1 MIVEFLNK
9 FSKDINKLSDPQIRA
24 SVIKVIE
31 QIESANNLSTIQ
43 NLKKL
48 KGHKSA
54 YRIKLGDYR
63 IGIFV
68 VGKVVEIARIVHRKD
83 IYKVFP

>member
-9 FSKDINKLSDPQIRA
+9 FSKDLNKLSDPQIRA
-24 SVIKVIE
+24 SLIKVIE

-43 NLKKL
+43 NLKKIN
-48 KGHKSA
+48 GHYSV

-68 VGKVVEIARIVHRKD
+68 VGKVVEMVRMVHRKD
-83 IYKVFP
+83 IYKAFP

>member
-9 FSKDINKLSDPQIRA
+9 FSKDLNKLSDPQIRA